1 MIVDVVQSPLA
12 PSTPRAFGI
21 RFALAFE
28 RQRGLGVSLYELPD
42 SGPRFS
48 DVVVFDHS
56 LKTLLYLDID
66 PNTAI
71 MRRTAHRPPSSASL
85 LATCGS
91 SDRNLRSQTSCRIS
105 LIASAPPRRMSSPCP
120 AADKIPAPPLHFLF
134 LRVLLVVLSCSV
146 RPLALAGLRAAS
158 PPVLCHVS
166 YTPLIPGVVRPR
178 PRTRVRARGSA
189 VAIPHRQ
196 EDPLG
201 RHTRRS
207 HSTFTLE
214 GFEASWGARR
224 PGTTIYGGRG
234 GVGESNGAR
243 DERTVAAAG
252 SRVGDGSK
260 HDRCGCLISPRLP
273 RWLLPRWLPR
283 ATAGTRS
290 PGRVRYFC
298 PACRRRR
305 PRATRCTHPQR

>member
-1 MIVDVVQSPLA
+1 M
-12 PSTPRAFGI
+12 
-21 RFALAFE
+21 
-28 RQRGLGVSLYELPD
+28 
-42 SGPRFS
+42 
-48 DVVVFDHS
+48 
-56 LKTLLYLDID
+56 YLDID

-178 PRTRVRARGSA
+178 PRTRVRVG
-189 VAIPHRQ
+189 V
-196 EDPLG
+196 PLPLPFPIV
-201 RHTRRS
+201 RRIHWDATLDVHTRRS
-207 HSTFTLE
+207 HSRGLRLH
-214 GFEASWGARR
+214 GVL
-224 PGTTIYGGRG
+224 GGRG
-234 GVGESNGAR
+234 PPSMVEGGG
-243 DERTVAAAG
+243 
-252 SRVGDGSK
+252 
-260 HDRCGCLISPRLP
+260 
-273 RWLLPRWLPR
+273 
-283 ATAGTRS
+283 
-290 PGRVRYFC
+290 
-298 PACRRRR
+298 
-305 PRATRCTHPQR
+305 

>member
-1 MIVDVVQSPLA
+1 M
-12 PSTPRAFGI
+12 
-21 RFALAFE
+21 
-28 RQRGLGVSLYELPD
+28 
-42 SGPRFS
+42 
-48 DVVVFDHS
+48 
-56 LKTLLYLDID
+56 YLDID

-178 PRTRVRARGSA
+178 PRTRVRVG
-189 VAIPHRQ
+189 V
-196 EDPLG
+196 PLPFPIV
-201 RHTRRS
+201 RRIHWDATLDVHTRRS
-207 HSTFTLE
+207 HSRGLRLH
-214 GFEASWGARR
+214 GVL
-224 PGTTIYGGRG
+224 GGRG
-234 GVGESNGAR
+234 PPSMVEGGG
-243 DERTVAAAG
+243 
-252 SRVGDGSK
+252 
-260 HDRCGCLISPRLP
+260 
-273 RWLLPRWLPR
+273 
-283 ATAGTRS
+283 
-290 PGRVRYFC
+290 
-298 PACRRRR
+298 
-305 PRATRCTHPQR
+305 